1 LQYTPWADYRGQRFG
16 VDCGTMAEPKGP
28 QFTYVEAG
36 PLNWASGF
44 VVLTYREGRLL
55 KPEIVAVD
63 AGKAWFRGAPV

>member
-1 LQYTPWADYRGQRFG
+1 
-16 VDCGTMAEPKGP
+16 MAEPKGP

-55 KPEIVAVD
+55 EPEIVAVD
-63 AGKAWFRGAPV
+63 AGRAWFRGAPV